1 MIKKIINILFLNI
14 LSFLYVNGYAEI
26 TIKDCNKHK
35 ISVLENINTETQMN
49 EKEISLLSKI
59 IMDSCINNIINTN
72 NNIINIEDDKD
83 WFTEKILSG
92 NKSKKDGNKRLKN
105 LK

>member
-1 MIKKIINILFLNI
+1 MIKKIINILLLNI

-49 EKEISLLSKI
+49 EKVEI
-59 IMDSCINNIINTN
+59 
-72 NNIINIEDDKD
+72 
-83 WFTEKILSG
+83 
-92 NKSKKDGNKRLKN
+92 
-105 LK
+105 

>member
-1 MIKKIINILFLNI
+1 
-14 LSFLYVNGYAEI
+14 
-26 TIKDCNKHK
+26 
-35 ISVLENINTETQMN
+35 
-49 EKEISLLSKI
+49 
-59 IMDSCINNIINTN
+59 MDSCINNIINTN

-92 NKSKKDGNKRLKN
+92 NKSKKDGNKRLNN